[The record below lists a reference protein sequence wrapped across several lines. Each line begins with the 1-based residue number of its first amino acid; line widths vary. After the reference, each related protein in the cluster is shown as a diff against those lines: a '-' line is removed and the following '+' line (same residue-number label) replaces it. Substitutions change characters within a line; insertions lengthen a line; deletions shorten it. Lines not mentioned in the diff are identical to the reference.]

1 MPAPKIEYAVLAP
14 VLILLAAGVIAVLV
28 EAFVSRKYRYVIQT
42 TLSFSAIALGLLSVA
57 LNKDVSGRF
66 AEGSVAVD
74 GVTVVLQGTILVF
87 SLLGLLL
94 IAERGFQSFTA
105 QASTLPGSADEQR
118 ALASGLQ
125 QTEVFPLTLFAI
137 GGALLFPAANDLITL
152 FVALEVLSL
161 PLYLMAGLS
170 QRRRLLSQEAALK
183 YFLLGAFSSA
193 FFLFGSAFLYGYAG
207 TSTFEGIK
215 VQISVAPGNDLF
227 LLVGLA
233 TLTVGLL
240 FKVSAAPFHSWTPD
254 VYQGAPTPVTAF
266 MAAVTKVAAFG
277 AFLRIFYATIGGMV
291 WTWRPIII
299 VVSILT
305 MAIGTIVAIAQKD
318 VKRVL
323 AYSAIAHS
331 GFLLTGIVA
340 FNKSGVEATLLYLAT
355 YGFTT
360 LGTFAIVTLVR
371 DAGGEVTDLNRWS
384 GLGKRSPLIAGIF
397 TLFLL
402 ALAGIPL
409 TSGFVGKFAIFS
421 AAYESGN
428 ISVVIAGVLASAI
441 AAFFYIRIVVLMYFN
456 DPQEDGTSVMI
467 PSPVTAIAI
476 GVCALATLIL
486 GIFPQPVINVI
497 DSLAIFV
504 AG

>member
-1 MPAPKIEYAVLAP
+1 MPTPKIEYGVLAP
-14 VLILLAAGVIAVLV
+14 ILVVLTGAVVAVLV
-28 EAFVSRKYRYVIQT
+28 EAFVSRRYRYVLQT
-42 TLSFSAIALGLLSVA
+42 SLSFASVA
-57 LNKDVSGRF
+57 LAFLTVVLNRDVSGLF

-74 GVTVVLQGTILVF
+74 GVTIALQGMILIF
-87 SLLGLLL
+87 ALLGLLL

-105 QASTLPGSADEQR
+105 QASALPGSADEQR

-125 QTEVFPLTLFAI
+125 QTEVFPLTLFAV

-170 QRRRLLSQEAALK
+170 QRRRLLSQEAGLK

-207 TSTFEGIK
+207 TTTFDGIK
-215 VQISVAPGNDLF
+215 GQIAVSPGNDLY
-227 LLVGLA
+227 LLVGLSM
-233 TLTVGLL
+233 LTVGLL
-240 FKVSAAPFHSWTPD
+240 FKVSAAPFHAWTPD
-254 VYQGAPTPVTAF
+254 VYQGAPTPITAF

-277 AFLRIFYATIGGMV
+277 AFLRIFYVTVGGMV
-291 WTWRPIII
+291 WTWRPIMV

-305 MAIGTIVAIAQKD
+305 MAIGTIIAIAQKD

-331 GFLLTGIVA
+331 GFLLTGVVA
-340 FNKSGVEATLLYLAT
+340 FNKAGLGATLLYLLT

-360 LGTFAIVTLVR
+360 IGTFAVVTLVR

-384 GLGKRSPLIAGIF
+384 GLGKRSPLIAGVF

-409 TSGFVGKFAIFS
+409 TSGFVAKFAVFS
-421 AAYESGN
+421 SAYQSGN
-428 ISVVIAGVLASAI
+428 TSVVIAGVLASAI

-456 DPQEDGTSVMI
+456 DPQEDGTSVVI
-467 PSPVTAIAI
+467 PSPVTAITI
-476 GVCALATLIL
+476 GVCAIATLVL
-486 GIFPQPVINVI
+486 GIFPQPVINAI
-497 DSLAIFV
+497 NSLATFF

>member
-1 MPAPKIEYAVLAP
+1 MTTPKIEYSVLAP
-14 VLILLAAGVIAVLV
+14 ILIVLVGAVISVLV
-28 EAFVSRKYRYVIQT
+28 EAFVSRRYRYVLQSS
-42 TLSFSAIALGLLSVA
+42 LSFASIALGFLAVI

-74 GVTVVLQGTILVF
+74 GVTIVLQGTILVF
-87 SLLGLLL
+87 ALLGLLL

-125 QTEVFPLTLFAI
+125 QTEVFPLTLFAVS
-137 GGALLFPAANDLITL
+137 GALLFPASNDLITL

-170 QRRRLLSQEAALK
+170 QRRRLLSQEAGLK

-207 TSTFEGIK
+207 TTTFEGIK
-215 VQISVAPGNDLF
+215 SQITVSPGNDLY

-233 TLTVGLL
+233 MLTVGLL
-240 FKVSAAPFHSWTPD
+240 FKVSAAPFHAWTPD
-254 VYQGAPTPVTAF
+254 VYQGAPTPITAF

-277 AFLRIFYATIGGMV
+277 AFLRIFYVAVGGMV

-305 MAIGTIVAIAQKD
+305 MAIGTIIAIAQKD

-340 FNKSGVEATLLYLAT
+340 FNKSGVGATLLYLLT

-360 LGTFAIVTLVR
+360 IGTFAVVTLVR

-409 TSGFVGKFAIFS
+409 TSGFVAKFAVFS
-421 AAYESGN
+421 AAYQGGSTA
-428 ISVVIAGVLASAI
+428 VVIAGVLASSV

-456 DPQEDGTSVMI
+456 DPEEDGTSVVI
-467 PSPVTAIAI
+467 PSSVTAITI
-476 GVCALATLIL
+476 GVCAVATLVI
-486 GIFPQPVINVI
+486 GIFPQPVINAI
-497 DSLAIFV
+497 NSLALFV